1 MSERLSGWGRCVLR
15 RFGGGRGRG
24 RGRSSVHGGGG
35 ARGSEPARPR
45 PAHAR
50 LRQGASPRAAPP
62 YPRAGPW
69 GQDVILRPAKCAFAR
84 VYLRCTPETHALAT
98 LLQLPRRAH
107 DSIGRVTGGGESVHP
122 PPPARKQD
130 ALRVADSTSSTLA
143 VLLCA
148 GRVESVRAA
157 NRTCCGWRTRS
168 RRRTGRGCGCG
179 SGCTRGRPSPGW
191 WGSSAPST
199 PSSATPSTPVMP
211 LLFGLLRLFCFY
223 DCYYCKCHVGGRMA
237 TSLDLFH

>member
-107 DSIGRVTGGGESVHP
+107 GCAGRVAGGGESVHP
-122 PPPARKQD
+122 PA
-130 ALRVADSTSSTLA
+130 S
-143 VLLCA
+143 
-148 GRVESVRAA
+148 
-157 NRTCCGWRTRS
+157 RTRCGWRTRS